1 MARTA
6 TKTNARKTRSARPDP
21 RRTGR
26 PPLGAEAGVLVALR
40 LEPALLARV
49 DAWARAAGATRSGAI
64 REAIERLTAGPAP
77 FAPAVDVDAV
87 KAQVLAALQRFAAEE
102 YGFVPVP
109 RLRRAV
115 AASREA
121 FDRAALELQRDDRI
135 ALIPQNDLRD
145 VPAGYAEDA
154 IISPFGDKLL
164 LVQRGAKG

>member
-1 MARTA
+1 MART
-6 TKTNARKTRSARPDP
+6 TKANARKAGSARPDP

-40 LEPALLARV
+40 LEPALLSRV
-49 DAWARAAGATRSGAI
+49 DAWAKAAGATRSGAI

-77 FAPAVDVDAV
+77 FAPAVDV
-87 KAQVLAALQRFAAEE
+87 KAEVMRAFERFAAEE

-121 FDRAALELQRDDRI
+121 FDRAALELQRDDFI
-135 ALIPQNDLRD
+135 ALIPQNDLRT
-145 VPAGYAEDA
+145 VPAGYIEDA
-154 IISPFGDKLL
+154 IVNPFTGEKML